1 MFDIDTCLA
10 YITGYSA
17 KKISDAFNERLFKK
31 GVTKVQWI
39 ALYYVGKYEKISQI
53 ELANLM
59 NIKASTVARLVDR
72 MEKEEYISR
81 VRSSEDRRVI
91 YLKLTDKGIKLRKEL
106 LPEGE
111 RMSEIVRKD
120 ISDEDIKIF
129 KKVLKAMADNVEK
142 EEN

>member
-17 KKISDAFNERLFKK
+17 KKISDAFNERLLKK

-39 ALYYVGKYEKISQI
+39 ALYYVGKHDKISQI

-59 NIKASTVARLVDR
+59 NIKASTVARLIDR
-72 MEKEEYISR
+72 MEKEEYIFR
-81 VRSSEDRRVI
+81 IRSSEDRRVI
-91 YLKLTDKGIKLRKEL
+91 YLKLTDKGIKLSKDL
-106 LPEGE
+106 LPEGK

-129 KKVLKAMADNVEK
+129 KKVLKAMADNVER